1 MVLANHDLP
10 AGIVFRLLPQKGR
23 LSTSPS
29 FLPDTPRPSSAP
41 VIDLRV
47 ANMIIS
53 EPLRVNG
60 IIAAMIRAQA
70 SVFAI
75 VGSFSDVLPFIR
87 RHRGRRFMI
96 WPTSLTDEMAR
107 KERV

>member
-1 MVLANHDLP
+1 
-10 AGIVFRLLPQKGR
+10 
-23 LSTSPS
+23 
-29 FLPDTPRPSSAP
+29 
-41 VIDLRV
+41 
-47 ANMIIS
+47 MIIS

-70 SVFAI
+70 SVFRYC
-75 VGSFSDVLPFIR
+75 GFFFSDVLPFIR